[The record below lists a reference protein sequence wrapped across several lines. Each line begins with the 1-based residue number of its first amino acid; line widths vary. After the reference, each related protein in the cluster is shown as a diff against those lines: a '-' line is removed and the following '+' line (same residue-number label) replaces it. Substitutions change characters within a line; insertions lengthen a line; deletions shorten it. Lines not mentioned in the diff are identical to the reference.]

1 VLFTPIGG
9 REAKE
14 AARDAGCTTCLTK
27 PIKPSCLLQGLQDA
41 LDAASNPTQSDATP
55 SGGTFADEHPLR
67 ILVAEDNLVNQKVTR
82 QQLHRLGYRV
92 DIVAD
97 GHEVVDA
104 LGRQPYD
111 VVLMDLQMPGMDG
124 LEATRRIV
132 EGAVDTRPY
141 IIAMTASAM
150 KEDRQRCF
158 DAGMDDY
165 VAKPV
170 DTEALAEALRRSSA
184 QPGSCSASHTDSVS

>member
-1 VLFTPIGG
+1 M
-9 REAKE
+9 
-14 AARDAGCTTCLTK
+14 
-27 PIKPSCLLQGLQDA
+27 
-41 LDAASNPTQSDATP
+41 
-55 SGGTFADEHPLR
+55 
-67 ILVAEDNLVNQKVTR
+67 NQKVTR
-82 QQLHRLGYRV
+82 QQLHRLGYRA

-97 GHEVVDA
+97 GHEVIDA
-104 LGRQPYD
+104 LRRQPYD

-124 LEATRRIV
+124 LEATRHIV

-170 DTEALAEALRRSSA
+170 DTEALAEALRQSSA
-184 QPGSCSASHTDSVS
+184 QPGSCSASRTDSV